1 MQRPHRHSARAPSP
15 ARFGFLRL
23 FLLTLCLGLLAGCSE
38 KPLRLGIHPWIGYD
52 VLPMTR
58 GWGWLE
64 PGIEL
69 VDVHSGAGSLDRLES
84 GELHAACLTL
94 DEVILGLERGIPL
107 SVIAVMD
114 TSSGAD
120 ALLARRD
127 VASLEDLA
135 GRRVALQ
142 RDSVNL
148 LVLTA
153 ALDEVGLT
161 PADVTLVDATP
172 DALLT
177 LWQSGNV
184 DAAVA
189 YEPYARRL
197 REAGAQLLFSSRD
210 TPELIFDVIAVRR
223 DAIPG
228 RHRTLTRLASA
239 VMRAQAH
246 VHDNPIDSLYR
257 LASVHNRALGVTE
270 EELRRIVIP
279 TPDAQ
284 RDFFRPRGNLS
295 LAAER
300 INRLFL
306 DSGAIREARGGED
319 LLDPRFLPEGAP

>member
-1 MQRPHRHSARAPSP
+1 MQRPHRQCAQAPPP
-15 ARFGFLRL
+15 ARSGVIRIVCLA
-23 FLLTLCLGLLAGCSE
+23 LCLGLLAGCSE

-69 VDVHSGAGSLDRLES
+69 VDVRSGAGSLDRLES
-84 GELHAACLTL
+84 GDLHAACLTL
-94 DEVILGLERGIPL
+94 DEVILGRERGIPL

-127 VASLEDLA
+127 IESLADLA

-153 ALDEVGLT
+153 ALDKVGLT

-172 DALLT
+172 DALLP
-177 LWQSGNV
+177 LWQREEV

-189 YEPYARRL
+189 YEPFARRL
-197 REAGAQLLFSSRD
+197 REAGAQVLFSSRD
-210 TPELIFDVIAVRR
+210 TPELIFDVIAVHR

-228 RHRTLTRLASA
+228 RHRTLERLAGA

-257 LASVHNRALGVTE
+257 LASVHDRALGVTE
-270 EELRRIVIP
+270 EELRRVVIP
-279 TPDAQ
+279 TTDAQ
-284 RDFFRPRGNLS
+284 RDFFRPRGSLA

-306 DSGAIREARGGED
+306 DSGAISEARGGED
-319 LLDPRFLPEGAP
+319 LLDPRFLPESAP